1 MPTGTVR
8 SNLVFMLV
16 QLLTKIVQHNSADFQ
31 GKATTHAFML
41 YDKNDTIVV
50 SFRDTETFAA
60 ESWSSNVD
68 LSWYEID
75 GIGNIHA
82 GFMKALGLLR
92 VKDWPQDIN
101 NQTDNRPAA
110 LAYYA
115 IREELREFISRNNR
129 AKSILTGHSLGDAV
143 AILFAA
149 ILAFHEE
156 TELLERLE
164 GVYTFGQPRV
174 GDKKSA
180 EFMTNK
186 LKENAINYAR
196 FVYSNDVVARLPF
209 DNSELMFKHFGQCL
223 HFNSFYKA
231 KVSYYHQH
239 VH

>member
-16 QLLTKIVQHNSADFQ
+16 QLLTKIVQLNSADFQ

-92 VKDWPQDIN
+92 VKDWP
-101 NQTDNRPAA
+101 
-110 LAYYA
+110 
-115 IREELREFISRNNR
+115 
-129 AKSILTGHSLGDAV
+129 
-143 AILFAA
+143 
-149 ILAFHEE
+149 
-156 TELLERLE
+156 
-164 GVYTFGQPRV
+164 
-174 GDKKSA
+174 
-180 EFMTNK
+180 
-186 LKENAINYAR
+186 
-196 FVYSNDVVARLPF
+196 
-209 DNSELMFKHFGQCL
+209 
-223 HFNSFYKA
+223 
-231 KVSYYHQH
+231 
-239 VH
+239 